1 MLSCLAERID
11 LINNDAKY
19 LKLKSMRGK
28 ISKLFYDK
36 YLQQGTET
44 IHLGFNRNEMAEY
57 LNVSRPSMSRE
68 MINMKND
75 GIISYRK
82 DEIVIHDIA
91 KLKELAD
98 SAR

>member
-1 MLSCLAERID
+1 
-11 LINNDAKY
+11 
-19 LKLKSMRGK
+19 
-28 ISKLFYDK
+28 
-36 YLQQGTET
+36 
-44 IHLGFNRNEMAEY
+44 MAEY

-98 SAR
+98 TAR